1 MLNKSQQDTQTT
13 NCGKN
18 HKSTTRVYF
27 CFYSTS
33 SYMMSQ
39 SGTIVY
45 LAPEMI
51 QDLPYTHKVDIWAL
65 GITLYQLSVLE
76 HPVIILGSSIQH

>member
-1 MLNKSQQDTQTT
+1 
-13 NCGKN
+13 
-18 HKSTTRVYF
+18 
-27 CFYSTS
+27 
-33 SYMMSQ
+33 MMSQ

-76 HPVIILGSSIQH
+76 HPVIILDSSIQH